1 MREKLRKSL
10 LLLPAVS
17 LVMTGCQGTETAEKE
32 EVLESVEGTETIAV
46 ENEEL
51 VPEES
56 SDGVVSLT
64 IWGAE
69 DDQALV
75 EQIIQSFEAEY
86 AGEAEFDITFAAE
99 SESSCRDS
107 LLNNVLEAPDVF
119 TFADD
124 QLMAFAA
131 AGVLKPV
138 EGSEEIASR
147 NLETSVDAASIDGEL
162 YAYPLTADNGY
173 FMYYNKAYFS
183 EEDVQSLDTML
194 AIASENG
201 KKITMDITSGW
212 YLYSFFGNT
221 GMEVGLKEDGISNYC
236 TWNATEGNVKGV
248 DVASSMLSIA
258 QNPGFLCTGD
268 DGFMAGVQDGSVIAG
283 VSGVWNATEISEAW
297 GEDYGAAKL
306 PSYAC
311 NGTQVQMSSYAGYKL
326 VGVNDYSKHKE
337 WAAKFADWMTNEE
350 NQMLRF
356 EMRGQGPAN
365 TNAAGSP
372 EVAASP
378 AIQAIIA
385 QAEFASLQRIGTKYW
400 GPAGTYGST
409 IAAGNPSNLELQD
422 MMDTLVD
429 GITESNAQ

>member
-1 MREKLRKSL
+1 MKERLRKSL
-10 LLLPAVS
+10 LILPVVS
-17 LVMTGCQGTETAEKE
+17 LVMTGCQSAEPVGE
-32 EVLESVEGTETIAV
+32 EVFESVEGTETIIAA
-46 ENEEL
+46 EEGTSS
-51 VPEES
+51 EEKT
-56 SDGVVSLT
+56 DGVVSLT
-64 IWGAE
+64 VWGAE
-69 DDQALV
+69 EDQALM
-75 EQIIQSFEAEY
+75 EQVIQSFEAEY
-86 AGEAEFDITFAAE
+86 AGQAEFDITFVAE

-124 QLMAFAA
+124 QLMACVA

-138 EGSEEIASR
+138 EDSEEIASR
-147 NLETSVDAASIDGEL
+147 NLEASVEAASIEGEL

-173 FMYYNKAYFS
+173 IMFYNKAYFS
-183 EEDVQSLDTML
+183 EEDIQSLDTML
-194 AIASENG
+194 AIAAENG
-201 KKITMDITSGW
+201 KKITMDLTSGW

-236 TWNATEGNVKGV
+236 TWNSTEGNVKGV

-258 QNPGFLCTGD
+258 QSPGFLCTGD
-268 DGFMAGVQDGSVIAG
+268 DGLIKGAQDGSVIAG
-283 VSGVWNATEISEAW
+283 VSGAWNATAISEAW

-326 VGVNDYSKHKE
+326 VGVNDYSKHKD
-337 WAAKFADWMTNEE
+337 WAVKFADWMTNEE

-378 AIQAIIA
+378 TIQAIMA
-385 QAEFASLQRIGTKYW
+385 QYEFASLQRIGTKYW
-400 GPAGTYGST
+400 EPAGTFGGT

-422 MMDTLVD
+422 MMDTLVS
-429 GITESNAQ
+429 GITESNSQ